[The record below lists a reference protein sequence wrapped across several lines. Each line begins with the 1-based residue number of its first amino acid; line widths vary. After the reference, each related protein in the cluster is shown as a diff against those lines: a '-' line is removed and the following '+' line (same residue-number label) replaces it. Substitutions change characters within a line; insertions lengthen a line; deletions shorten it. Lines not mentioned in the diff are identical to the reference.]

1 MPNTLFEG
9 TTGGWIKKIILI
21 AVTLLAVLL
30 AVESLGRLMELRYI
44 GGGMP
49 ATNTIS
55 VTGHGEKLAIPDV
68 ALFTASV
75 VVVKSTVTDAQ
86 AEATNKA
93 NAITAYLKEQGVNE
107 KDIQTSDYSV
117 APRYEWMTYNCVG
130 NCAPGKQV
138 LTGYEVRQTTT
149 IKVRDTEKAGT
160 LLAGVGT
167 KGATEVSGL
176 TFTFDDPAMPQE
188 EARAKAIADAKEKA
202 EKLADDLSVRLV
214 RVVSFNESG
223 NYPQPVAYG
232 RGGMAAMD
240 SKAVAPEISVGQNKV
255 QSDVTITYEIR

>member
-9 TTGGWIKKIILI
+9 SAGALIKKMILVAII
-21 AVTLLAVLL
+21 LLAVLL
-30 AVESLGRLMELRYI
+30 AVESLSRFMGLRYV
-44 GGGMP
+44 GAGLP
-49 ATNTIS
+49 ATNVIS
-55 VTGHGEKLAIPDV
+55 VTGHGEKLAIPDI

-75 VVVKSTVTDAQ
+75 VVVKPTVADAQ
-86 AEATNKA
+86 TEATSKA
-93 NAITAYLKEQGVNE
+93 NAMTAYLKEQGIDE

-117 APRYEWMTYNCVG
+117 APRYEWTVSNCVG
-130 NCAPGKQV
+130 NCTPGKQV

-149 IKVRDTEKAGT
+149 IKVRDTAKAGT
-160 LLAGVGT
+160 LLAGVGS

-176 TFTFDDPAMPQE
+176 TFTFDDPSMPAE

-202 EKLADDLSVRLV
+202 EKLADELGVRLV

-223 NYPQPVAYG
+223 NYPQPMAYG
-232 RGGMAAMD
+232 RGGVVAMD
-240 SKAVAPEISVGQNKV
+240 AKVAAPEISVGQNKV

>member
-9 TTGGWIKKIILI
+9 SAGVWIKKMILI
-21 AVTLLAVLL
+21 AVALLAVLL
-30 AVESLGRLMELRYI
+30 AVESLSRFMELRYI
-44 GGGMP
+44 GAGLP

-55 VTGHGEKLAIPDV
+55 VTGHGEKLAIPDI
-68 ALFTASV
+68 ALFTASI
-75 VVVKSTVTDAQ
+75 VVVKPTLADAQ
-86 AEATNKA
+86 AEATSKA
-93 NAITAYLKEQGVNE
+93 NAMTAYLKEQGVDE

-138 LTGYEVRQTTT
+138 LVGYEVRQTTT

-160 LLAGVGT
+160 LLAGVGS

-176 TFTFDDPAMPQE
+176 TLTFDDPALPAE
-188 EARAKAIADAKEKA
+188 EARAKAIEDAKEKA
-202 EKLADDLSVRLV
+202 EKLADELGVRLV

-223 NYPQPVAYG
+223 NYPQPMLYG
-232 RGGMAAMD
+232 RGGVATMD
-240 SKAVAPEISVGQNKV
+240 AKATAPEISVGQNKV
-255 QSDVTITYEIR
+255 QSDVTVTYEIR